1 MVQEFVFMEGNPGA
15 QTIRDVIQAVHST
28 FSEVMQPE
36 EEEEGGAAEGEEEE
50 DATDGVGPGDPRPP
64 RPSAS
69 TAAAPPPLGFN
80 RGIAPTSSYKDYGMG
95 MEKAYPYLFYS
106 RSPTMHARQGPLT
119 TTRMAFLLEQG
130 SNLYTYA
137 PWLFDVSS
145 ARSVADV
152 NAQAKVRVEQTPP
165 EKIKWL
171 VETFASKRGSCAF
184 GGGAGR
190 WQSSAQA
197 VAVAN
202 IEGMP

>member
-1 MVQEFVFMEGNPGA
+1 
-15 QTIRDVIQAVHST
+15 
-28 FSEVMQPE
+28 
-36 EEEEGGAAEGEEEE
+36 
-50 DATDGVGPGDPRPP
+50 
-64 RPSAS
+64 
-69 TAAAPPPLGFN
+69 
-80 RGIAPTSSYKDYGMG
+80 MG

-152 NAQAKVRVEQTPP
+152 NAQAKVRVEQMPP

-171 VETFASKRGSCAF
+171 VETFASKRGLARLNAALAKPTTKENAAF
-184 GGGAGR
+184 ISDILAKFRTTGNKLPYTNEERRLSRSHILGAVQCLGLCTSILTPPP
-190 WQSSAQA
+190 Q
-197 VAVAN
+197 
-202 IEGMP
+202 